1 MSRIK
6 VSAVSYTNTKPFVYG
21 LEHSGIMDEIDLML
35 DIPSDCARKLIDNK
49 TDIGLIPVAA
59 LLNIPGYKI
68 VSDFCIGANG
78 AVNSVF
84 IFSTKPIGEV
94 KTVRLDLQS
103 RTSNALAR
111 ILLKEFWKIDIVFS
125 DSTDTDA
132 YVEIGDRTFGK
143 AEKVP
148 FAYDLAEAW
157 KSFTGLPF
165 AFAVWASHRE
175 LEPAF
180 IARFNE
186 ALSYGL
192 EHRPELLR
200 TLPTHPEI
208 DLEDYLLHKIDY
220 ALTADKK
227 EAINL
232 FLSYLKQI
240 YAVST

>member
-1 MSRIK
+1 
-6 VSAVSYTNTKPFVYG
+6 
-21 LEHSGIMDEIDLML
+21 MDEIDLTL

-49 TDIGLIPVAA
+49 ADIGLVPVAA
-59 LLNIPGYKI
+59 LLNIPGYQI

-111 ILLKEFWKIDIVFS
+111 ILLKEFWKVDVVFS
-125 DSTDTDA
+125 DSPYTDA

-165 AFAVWASHRE
+165 AFAVWASNRE

-180 IARFNE
+180 INTFNQ
-186 ALSYGL
+186 ALGYGI
-192 EHRPELLR
+192 EHRPELIKM
-200 TLPTHPEI
+200 LPAHPEI
-208 DLEDYLLHKIDY
+208 DLEDYLLHNIDY
-220 ALTADKK
+220 ALTDDKK
-227 EAINL
+227 EAIDL
-232 FLSYLKQI
+232 FLNHLREIQALNI
-240 YAVST
+240 